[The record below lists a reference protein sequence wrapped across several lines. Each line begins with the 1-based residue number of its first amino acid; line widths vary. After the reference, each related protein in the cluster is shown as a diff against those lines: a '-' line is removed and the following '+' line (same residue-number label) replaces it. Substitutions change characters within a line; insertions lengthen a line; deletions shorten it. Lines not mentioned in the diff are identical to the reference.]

1 MINQLFLPSSNF
13 PTPFVIVSFLGL
25 IGEKAD
31 EMTFCAHK
39 STNLPRQCLP
49 TKTTTQLILLRGAW
63 LLLPSGRKFNGMPT
77 RKENSKQSFLILVS
91 LHSGLKKQKTLAQIS
106 PKSKTFFE
114 TRKIATIAK
123 IATLCRTQPIKVFA
137 FQEFLDHCDGPTFI
151 SFLFPSSL
159 AFG

>member
-25 IGEKAD
+25 IGKKAD

-91 LHSGLKKQKTLAQIS
+91 LHNAQWSKIGEKQPKYRQNQKLFLKLEK
-106 PKSKTFFE
+106 
-114 TRKIATIAK
+114 IAK
-123 IATLCRTQPIKVFA
+123 IATLCRKQPIKVFA
-137 FQEFLDHCDGPTFI
+137 FSIVFRPL
-151 SFLFPSSL
+151 
-159 AFG
+159 